1 MFDYRLGVTIFLI
14 RHAHAGKRSEWA
26 TDDRL
31 RPLSDRGVKQSEGLT
46 AVVGDITVGRII
58 SSPYVRCMQT
68 VQPLGTKFDVAIET
82 SDVFAE
88 GADDEIAYRLLL
100 ELNDDDGAA
109 CSHGDVIPH
118 LLRRLVADGMDTDGP
133 LIDQKGSTWIIEMR
147 NGSPFHGRYVPPS
160 K

>member
-1 MFDYRLGVTIFLI
+1 MTIFLI

-46 AVVGDITVGRII
+46 TVVGDITVGRII

>member
-1 MFDYRLGVTIFLI
+1 MTIFLI

>member
-1 MFDYRLGVTIFLI
+1 VTIFLT

-31 RPLSDRGVKQSEGLT
+31 RPLSERGTKQSEGLVD
-46 AVVGDITVGRII
+46 VVGDIVVGRIV

-68 VQPLGTKFDVAIET
+68 VEPLAIKFDLVVEPSELI
-82 SDVFAE
+82 AE
-88 GADDEIAYRLLL
+88 GAVTDVAYELLL
-100 ELNDDDGAA
+100 ELDSQDGVL

-133 LIDQKGSTWIIEMR
+133 LIDQKGSTWIIETR
-147 NGSPFHGRYVPPS
+147 NGRPFQGRYVPPAG
-160 K
+160 